1 MLQEQIL
8 FHTSVRENIA
18 FGSIRPFGEIRRAAV
33 RAEADEFIRRLPD
46 GYDTVI
52 GEDGSTLSGG
62 QRQRLALA
70 RALLRSAPIV
80 ILDEP
85 TSALDLD
92 TEERVWARAEELLA
106 GKTAIIIAHRLSSA
120 RRADRIVLLE
130 GGRVTEQG
138 SHDELLARRGTYA
151 RLWESHGT
159 SAASLEPE
167 LLDAA
172 AGSRG

>member
-1 MLQEQIL
+1 
-8 FHTSVRENIA
+8 
-18 FGSIRPFGEIRRAAV
+18 V

-92 TEERVWARAEELLA
+92 TEERVWTRVDELLA

-120 RRADRIVLLE
+120 RRADRIVLLD
-130 GGRVTEQG
+130 GGRVAEQG

-159 SAASLEPE
+159 SGRAIDPE
-167 LLDAA
+167 LLAA
-172 AGSRG
+172 ASA